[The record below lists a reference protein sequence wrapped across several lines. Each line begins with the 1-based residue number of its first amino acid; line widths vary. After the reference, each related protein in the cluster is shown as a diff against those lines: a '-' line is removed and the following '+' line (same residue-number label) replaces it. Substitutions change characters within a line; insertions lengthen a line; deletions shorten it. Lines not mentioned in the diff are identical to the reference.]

1 MNDENKIPL
10 DAIAGESPL
19 CVCSQCGRKTWARE
33 HLLGAAWKR
42 CLMPLPKGGQCRG
55 VWIPED
61 AAPMRPTVIG
71 AKLMRDILCSVGGV
85 DRIEDIAI
93 TDLLRPHLD
102 GLLNHGVGLTEDAG
116 QIQIMRELLCT
127 VAGVDGFEDID
138 VNDLMSYSRLR
149 EEWDTATVTN
159 HKLREQI
166 QRLLNQQ
173 AELIRPRLEQLKPDT
188 ELSDGHFVG
197 CPPGCHCTEAESLRG
212 HRLDCPSN
220 ATRRHDEN

>member
-61 AAPMRPTVIG
+61 AANPSNESLNT
-71 AKLMRDILCSVGGV
+71 
-85 DRIEDIAI
+85 
-93 TDLLRPHLD
+93 LR
-102 GLLNHGVGLTEDAG
+102 G
-116 QIQIMRELLCT
+116 QIQTMRELLCA
-127 VAGVDGFEDID
+127 VAGVDRFEDID

-159 HKLREQI
+159 HKLRGQI

-173 AELIRPRLEQLKPDT
+173 ADLIHPRLEQLKPDT

-220 ATRRHDEN
+220 ATRRQ

>member
-1 MNDENKIPL
+1 MNEQDKIPL
-10 DAIAGESPL
+10 DKIANESPL

-61 AAPMRPTVIG
+61 AAAERPNALPPAIEAQLG
-71 AKLMRDILCSVGGV
+71 GLRDLICSM
-85 DRIEDIAI
+85 A
-93 TDLLRPHLD
+93 
-102 GLLNHGVGLTEDAG
+102 GVGK
-116 QIQIMRELLCT
+116 I
-127 VAGVDGFEDID
+127 EDID

-159 HKLREQI
+159 HKLRQQI

-197 CPPGCHCTEAESLRG
+197 CPPDCHCNEEEQSRG

-220 ATRRHDEN
+220 ATRTQNEN